1 MGTYRNVNGKAP
13 SGLKAG
19 DKVVTGG
26 GTYTITGV
34 KSDGSYNSVKSSN
47 DSKYTYKGSY
57 NTPSGSSKKSGSG
70 SSKKNGLNGILSGIA
85 NGVSTIVNNKNTI
98 KDYVQNGG
106 NKVSKDSPNANYGG
120 YSFDTNYNYQTD
132 IDNYA
137 KAGDYQSASRAEAL
151 RNAKIN
157 YLNSIGQNKNN
168 LQTSNLYNYS
178 SFSDL
183 PDNWNTANLNGNTI
197 YKKND
202 GYYDK
207 EGKLLGNG
215 YNYQTNAYTFNNRS
229 DAENYVKDYLAS
241 INKGW
246 SNYQG
251 YDLSDYIDNNLKSS
265 ISNSIIN
272 AAMNGTLET
281 WKRDN
286 ADKIDSYL
294 QSALAQKQYEDE
306 MERLEEERRQMILD
320 SYVQDDGSLNG
331 SSTIA
336 QNTYANNMNDYMNY
350 IIKQMGNRRVNL
362 L

>member
-1 MGTYRNVNGKAP
+1 MG
-13 SGLKAG
+13 
-19 DKVVTGG
+19 
-26 GTYTITGV
+26 I
-34 KSDGSYNSVKSSN
+34 
-47 DSKYTYKGSY
+47 SK
-57 NTPSGSSKKSGSG
+57 
-70 SSKKNGLNGILSGIA
+70 ILSGIA
-85 NGVSTIVNNKNTI
+85 KGVSTIVNNRHTI
-98 KDYVQNGG
+98 KDYVQHEG
-106 NKVSKDSPNANYGG
+106 KKATQDKPNTSYGG
-120 YSFDTNYNYQTD
+120 YGVDTNYNYQAD
-132 IDNYA
+132 IDKY
-137 KAGDYQSASRAEAL
+137 KQAGDYESANRVEKL
-151 RNAKIN
+151 RNAKID
-157 YLNSIGQNKNN
+157 YLNSVGQNTKKWQPTN
-168 LQTSNLYNYS
+168 TYNYS

-183 PDNWNTANLNGNTI
+183 PDNWNTASLNGNTI
-197 YKKND
+197 YKKDD
-202 GYYDK
+202 GYYNK

-246 SNYQG
+246 SNYKG
-251 YDLSDYIDNNLKSS
+251 YDLSNYIDSNLKSS

-331 SSTIA
+331 NSTTA
-336 QNTYANNMNDYMNY
+336 QNTYTNNMNDYMNY

>member
-1 MGTYRNVNGKAP
+1 MGTYRSVNGKAP

-57 NTPSGSSKKSGSG
+57 NTPSGSSKKTGSF
-70 SSKKNGLNGILSGIA
+70 KKSGLNGILGGIA

-106 NKVSKDSPNANYGG
+106 NKVSKDNPNANYGG

-320 SYVQDDGSLNG
+320 SYVQDDGSLDG
-331 SSTIA
+331 SSTTA